1 MKKKYI
7 SPSITAIELR
17 EPLMGVAVS
26 DNNVT
31 VNEYTEGGTEE
42 VSADGW

>member
-1 MKKKYI
+1 MKKKYL

-17 EPLMGVAVS
+17 EPLLNIVS
-26 DNNVT
+26 NNNVT

-42 VSADGW
+42 VSAEDW

>member
-31 VNEYTEGGTEE
+31 VNEYADGGTEE
-42 VSADGW
+42 VSANDW